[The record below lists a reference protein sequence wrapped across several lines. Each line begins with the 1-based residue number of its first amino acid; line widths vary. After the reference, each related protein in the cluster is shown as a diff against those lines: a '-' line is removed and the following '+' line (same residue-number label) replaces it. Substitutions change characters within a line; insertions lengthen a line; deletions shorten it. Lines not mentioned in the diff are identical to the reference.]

1 VTRPPGDSLE
11 LTQDG
16 HVADPGHD
24 LSEGLRELLAR
35 INEEIDFNT
44 AKGSSAY
51 RLGMHDGLRFAED
64 AVVELLRA
72 HGYEAAQRP
81 RAQDA

>member
-1 VTRPPGDSLE
+1 VTRPPRDSLE

-16 HVADPGHD
+16 RVADPGHD
-24 LSEGLRELLAR
+24 LSEGLLELLAR
-35 INEEIDFNT
+35 ICEEIDFNL

-51 RLGMHDGLRFAED
+51 RLGMHDGLRFSEEAI
-64 AVVELLRA
+64 VELLRA
-72 HGYEAAQRP
+72 HGYEAAERP

>member
-1 VTRPPGDSLE
+1 MTRPPGDSLE
-11 LTQDG
+11 LTQAG
-16 HVADPGHD
+16 RVSDPGHD
-24 LSEGLRELLAR
+24 LAEGLRDLLVR
-35 INEEIDFNT
+35 IGEEIDFNT

-64 AVVELLRA
+64 AVVELLKA
-72 HGYEAAQRP
+72 HGHDATQRP